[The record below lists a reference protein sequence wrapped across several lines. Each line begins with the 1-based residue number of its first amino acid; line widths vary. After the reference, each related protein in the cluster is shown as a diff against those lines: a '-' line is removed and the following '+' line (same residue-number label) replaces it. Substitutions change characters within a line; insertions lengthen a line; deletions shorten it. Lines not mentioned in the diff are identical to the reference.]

1 MSSVNGEKSKRA
13 MIIGAGPGGLTAAI
27 ALSQAGF
34 EPVIY
39 EQANEMREIGSG
51 LTLWPNAM
59 CALEQLGLAE
69 AVQAVSLPFSGIAMR
84 SWRGELLFD
93 VVHQPEE
100 NFGVYGV
107 AIHRAE
113 LLNVLL
119 GALNRTAITFGTR
132 CISYH
137 QDDQQVSAI
146 FDRGLEVSGDILIG
160 ADGIKSVIR
169 AQLFKATP
177 LQYAGYTVW
186 RGVTQFKLGNL
197 IGLTSLGR
205 GAQFG
210 LFPMT
215 QDRVYW
221 FACANALAGDLDW
234 DVGRKQELLERF
246 RDWHEPIAAVIAATD
261 ESAILRNDIYD
272 LDPLE
277 QWSDKRVVLLG
288 DAAHP
293 ATPNLGQG
301 VCQAIEDAVV
311 LKNCLQAV
319 PEIALALKAYESRRI
334 PRTSEIVMQS
344 RRMGQ
349 MGQWNN
355 PILCW
360 LRNQLIKRTP
370 ELVRFQQL
378 SKIFSF

>member
-13 MIIGAGPGGLTAAI
+13 IIIGAGPGGLTAAI
-27 ALSQAGF
+27 TLSQAGF

-39 EQANEMREIGSG
+39 EQASELREIGSG

-59 CALEQLGLAE
+59 SALEQLGLAE
-69 AVQAVSLPFSGIAMR
+69 AVQAVSLPFPGIAMR

-93 VVHQPEE
+93 VVHQPVE

-119 GALNRTAITFGTR
+119 GAIDRTIITLGTR
-132 CISYH
+132 CVSYH

-146 FDRGLEVSGDILIG
+146 FDRGLEASGDILIG

-169 AQLFKATP
+169 GQLFEAAP
-177 LQYAGYTVW
+177 LRYAGYTVW
-186 RGVTQFKLGNL
+186 RGVTQFQLENQV
-197 IGLTSLGR
+197 GLTSMGR

-221 FACANALAGDLDW
+221 FACANALAGDHDW
-234 DVGRKQELLERF
+234 DVGRKRELLERF
-246 RDWHEPIAAVIAATD
+246 RDWHEPITAVIAATD

-272 LDPLE
+272 LDPLR
-277 QWSDKRVVLLG
+277 QWSDRRVTLLG

-311 LKNCLQAV
+311 LANCLQEI
-319 PEIALALKAYESRRI
+319 PEIPLALRAYESRRI
-334 PRTSEIVMQS
+334 PRTSEITMQS

-360 LRNQLIKRTP
+360 FRNQLIKRTP
-370 ELVRFQQL
+370 EPVRFQQL